1 MPKLLV
7 EPPLVNCS
15 GILSYPDVFERLEN
29 LNPFTKEAE
38 TVMGA
43 WVTKSYTLRE
53 RPGNE
58 NVTVY
63 ELPDGAGLINSMGLP
78 NPGVEYDEKRD
89 KRDPLEELAKA
100 KLKKPLIVSVA
111 GFQPSEYIDVILA
124 FEKRVPN
131 AAAYELNLSCPN
143 ITPGEKSIAGSIGDS
158 PELVAQAVSG
168 ARKVTSK
175 PLIAKISPACPVKRI
190 AKAAEEAGADYI
202 GCANTMPG
210 LILNKNGKPVLA
222 GGSGGLSGKTLK
234 SINLKVV
241 YDVYETIDTKTTG
254 IFAYG
259 GICDIYDIIDYCR
272 AGAEVFGLGTV
283 FKGMDS
289 GSVTGHVHRL
299 AEELKSLQLEK
310 MRGSAHAR

>member
-7 EPPLVNCS
+7 DPPLVNCS
-15 GILSYPDVFERLEN
+15 GVLSYPDVFERLEN

-43 WVTKSYTLRE
+43 WVTKSYTFKE

-63 ELPDGAGLINSMGLP
+63 ELPDGAGLINSMELP
-78 NPGVEYDEKRD
+78 NPGVEYKEGE
-89 KRDPLEELAKA
+89 RDPLEELAKA

-111 GFQPSEYIDVILA
+111 GFQPNEYTEVILA

-158 PELVAQAVSG
+158 PESVVQVVSG
-168 ARKVTSK
+168 ARKVTGK

-190 AKAAEEAGADYI
+190 AKAAEDAGADYI

-210 LILNKNGKPVLA
+210 LVLNRKGKPVLA
-222 GGSGGLSGKTLK
+222 GGSGGLSGKIVK
-234 SINLKVV
+234 PINLKVV
-241 YDVYETIDTKTTG
+241 YDVYEAIDPKKTG

-259 GICDIYDIIDYCR
+259 GICDREDIVDYCR

-283 FKGMDS
+283 FRGMDS

-299 AEELKSLQLEK
+299 TEELKSLQLEK

>member
-7 EPPLVNCS
+7 DPPLVNCS

-29 LNPFTKEAE
+29 INYPFVKEAE

-43 WVTKSYTLRE
+43 WVTKSYTPRE

-63 ELPDGAGLINSMGLP
+63 ELPGGAGLINSMGLP
-78 NPGVEYDEKRD
+78 NPGVEYKDGE
-89 KRDPLEELAKA
+89 RDPLEELAKA

-111 GFQPSEYIDVILA
+111 GFQPNEYAEVIIA

-158 PELVAQAVSG
+158 PDLVYQVVRNATKAT
-168 ARKVTSK
+168 RK
-175 PLIAKISPACPVKRI
+175 PIIAKISPACPVKRI
-190 AKAAEEAGADYI
+190 AKSAEEAGADYI

-210 LILNKNGKPVLA
+210 LILNKRGKPVLA
-222 GGSGGLSGKTLK
+222 GGSGGLSGRIVKP
-234 SINLKVV
+234 INLKVV

-259 GICDIYDIIDYCR
+259 GIYDIYDIIDYCR
-272 AGAEVFGLGTV
+272 AGAEVFGLGSV
-283 FKGMDS
+283 FRGMDS

-299 AEELKSLQLEK
+299 TEELKSLQLEK
-310 MRGSAHAR
+310 MRGSAHA